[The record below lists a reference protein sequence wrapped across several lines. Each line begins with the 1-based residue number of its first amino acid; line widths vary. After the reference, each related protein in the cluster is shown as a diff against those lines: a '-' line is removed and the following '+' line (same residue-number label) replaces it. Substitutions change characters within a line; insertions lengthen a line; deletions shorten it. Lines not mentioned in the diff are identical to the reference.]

1 MNIKIFCVNEKGKI
15 ELTKCELE
23 KLLAEAYEEG
33 RHAGC
38 NCKHNEEK
46 PKIEPDVK
54 PVEISKSNKDSQAI
68 VATSPKSNKQ
78 IVWDANM
85 NGELGK
91 MIDDI
96 FRDLSKF
103 EPTLYA
109 HTDGRNA
116 SNPFMNLGK
125 EVAEL

>member
-1 MNIKIFCVNEKGKI
+1 MNIKIFCINEKGKI

-46 PKIEPDVK
+46 PKIELDVK
-54 PVEISKSNKDSQAI
+54 PVEIPKSNKDSQTI

>member
-33 RHAGC
+33 RHASC

-46 PKIEPDVK
+46 PKIELDVK
-54 PVEISKSNKDSQAI
+54 PVEIPKPNKDSQTI
-68 VATSPKSNKQ
+68 VATSPKSKKQ

-85 NGELGK
+85 SGELGK
-91 MIDDI
+91 IIDDI
-96 FRDLSKF
+96 FRDLSKI

-109 HTDGRNA
+109 RCDKN
-116 SNPFMNLGK
+116 SSPNPFVNLGK